1 MIVMNDVR
9 VSRWMGFIAI
19 LAAVAIFI
27 GFGPLSG
34 SSPGENASGV
44 KVAAYYNGHVAQSW
58 ASIYVV
64 ALGLALLT
72 VFICHL
78 RTVLRNAGDGQALLP
93 NVAFAGGLF
102 LILSVIVAGMFEVVL
117 ILAAHNHE
125 YAIAKIANFWS
136 DNNELGIIF
145 GNALLTLA
153 TGASILL
160 NRGAEPLPKRLG
172 WWSVLVGVVTCLG
185 PIGFFGLIFGLPI
198 WAIATGFV
206 VSTKARRSAKALPRE
221 LAGSN
226 LA

>member
-1 MIVMNDVR
+1 
-9 VSRWMGFIAI
+9 MGFIAI
-19 LAAVAIFI
+19 LATVAIFI
-27 GFGPLSG
+27 GFGPLGG
-34 SSPGENASGV
+34 SSPDENASGV
-44 KVAAYYNGHVAQSW
+44 KVATYYNAHMAQSW

-64 ALGLALLT
+64 GLGLALLT
-72 VFICHL
+72 VFFCHL
-78 RTVLRNAGDGQALLP
+78 RTVLRDAGEHQALWP
-93 NVAFAGGLF
+93 NVAFVGGIF
-102 LILSVIVAGMFEVVL
+102 LIVGVLVAGVFHVIL

-125 YAIAKIANFWS
+125 YSIAKVVNFA
-136 DNNELGIIF
+136 DQNNELGMIF
-145 GNALLTLA
+145 GIVILTLG

-185 PIGFFGLIFGLPI
+185 PIGFFGLLFGLPI

-206 VSTKARRSAKALPRE
+206 VSTKARRSAKAIPTE